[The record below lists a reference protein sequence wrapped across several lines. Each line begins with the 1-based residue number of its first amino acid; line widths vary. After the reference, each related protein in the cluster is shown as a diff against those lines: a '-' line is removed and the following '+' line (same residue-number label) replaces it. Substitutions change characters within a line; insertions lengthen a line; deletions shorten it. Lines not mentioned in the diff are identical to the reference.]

1 MLTENKIP
9 EHKLTAITDRPFM
22 LGHNDDGE
30 VRRHTHCFHR
40 DNFFLIGIII
50 SGSQHLSVDFEK
62 YELKAG
68 NAIIIFPGQIHASEP
83 STDTNGF
90 ALLLS
95 PELLSDKDMLAIRE
109 LQFGNKIIELK
120 EDDLHDIIQLY
131 NVLKKRHQTTREIEL
146 SLVNAIKHLVITNI
160 TPNHPSVPNRYIR
173 LVLKFQQLME
183 QNIRTVKSPTE
194 YASMLNV
201 SGVYLNEAVKSVTG
215 KNASCLIGEYVTMLA
230 KRELFYTK
238 LSAQEIA
245 LNLGYV
251 DYSYF
256 SRLFSRHASM
266 SPKSFRHAY
275 IE

>member
-1 MLTENKIP
+1 ML
-9 EHKLTAITDRPFM
+9 R
-22 LGHNDDGE
+22 HNDDGT
-30 VRRHTHCFHR
+30 VREHTHCFHR
-40 DNFFLIGIII
+40 DDFFLIGVVI
-50 SGSQHLSVDFEK
+50 SGRQHLSVDFEK

-83 STDTNGF
+83 CTDTNGF

-95 PELLSDKDMLAIRE
+95 PELLSDKDLLAIRE

-120 EDDLHDIIQLY
+120 EGDLHDIIQLY
-131 NVLKKRHQTTREIEL
+131 KVLKKRHQTAREIEL
-146 SLVNAIKHLVITNI
+146 SLVNAIKHMVIANI
-160 TPNHPSVPNRYIR
+160 TPDHPSVPNRYIR

-183 QNIRTVKSPTE
+183 ENIRTVKSPTE

-201 SGVYLNEAVKSVTG
+201 SGVYLNEATKSVTG

-230 KRELFYTK
+230 KRELCYTK

-266 SPKSFRHAY
+266 SPKSFRYTY